1 MQIKLTAEESE
12 EYFYNALCNGLGY
25 TTSGYGL
32 SLDYSDEDYADA
44 KTKLANDNP
53 KSLAC
58 FEDVLMEMLRMGKT
72 LTMVDDE
79 GEGDHDDEEITE
91 SRLAHTR
98 LLRDAPLP
106 VCPHAP
112 RSSPPALVHRPY
124 WCGLAPRVFQKPRR

>member
-79 GEGDHDDEEITE
+79 GEGDNNSTITLKDVHERVSNAPSRHILDMLNENDDAETADVIIQQ
-91 SRLAHTR
+91 
-98 LLRDAPLP
+98 
-106 VCPHAP
+106 
-112 RSSPPALVHRPY
+112 
-124 WCGLAPRVFQKPRR
+124 VFFNDIIFG